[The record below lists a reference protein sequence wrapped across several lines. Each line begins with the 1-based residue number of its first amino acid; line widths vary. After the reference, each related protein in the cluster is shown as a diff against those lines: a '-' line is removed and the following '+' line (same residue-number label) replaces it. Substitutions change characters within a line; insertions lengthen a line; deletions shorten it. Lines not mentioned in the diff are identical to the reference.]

1 MSCKPMVDIKS
12 GHCRGDGFVRFANEE
27 GFKTARRE
35 LTQRGYY
42 VSVAHETATMKHL
55 VTMERPQHA
64 SHAVAPEASDWC
76 DVLRISPAD
85 ANLANGP
92 LMMLVPL
99 PIFSAFCFL
108 SFSHLLTWM
117 NIDW

>member
-1 MSCKPMVDIKS
+1 MLDIRS
-12 GHCRGDGFVRFANEE
+12 GYCRGDGFVRFANEE
-27 GFKTARRE
+27 GFRTARRE

-64 SHAVAPEASDWC
+64 SNSVAPEAGDLF

-92 LMMLVPL
+92 LMMACCHFL
-99 PIFSAFCFL
+99 FSCSFCFL
-108 SFSHLLTWM
+108 SFSRLHTWL
-117 NIDW
+117 NTDW

>member
-12 GHCRGDGFVRFANEE
+12 GHCRGDGFVRFANED
-27 GFKTARRE
+27 GFRTARRE

-64 SHAVAPEASDWC
+64 SHSVAPEASDWC

-92 LMMLVPL
+92 LMMLVPH
-99 PIFSAFCFL
+99 PIFSSFLFLVFL
-108 SFSHLLTWM
+108 SFSHW
-117 NIDW
+117 N